1 MTARRVEYVPLGDL
15 AAMRDPANPKA
26 HDLGAVVSSIR
37 RFGFTAPVVVDE
49 RTGRL
54 AAGHGRVE
62 ALEVLHADD
71 PATPPDGVHRDGD
84 RGWLVPAVRGWLSRD
99 DAEARAYLV
108 ADNQLT
114 TAGGWDDGALA
125 ALLHDLA
132 ASGVD
137 VRTGVGFS
145 DDDLAALLDAPT
157 FIPDAG
163 EAPRLAQR
171 QVLVCGRCGALVDPA
186 TAERVD
192 VDG

>member
-1 MTARRVEYVPLGDL
+1 VTRRVEYVPLGDL
-15 AAMRDPANPKA
+15 AAMRDPANPKG
-26 HDLGAVVSSIR
+26 HDLDSIVASIQ
-37 RFGFTAPVVVDE
+37 RFGFTVPVVVDE

-62 ALEVLHADD
+62 ALEVLCAAD

-84 RGWLVPAVRGWLSRD
+84 RGWLVPAVRGWSSRD
-99 DAEARAYLV
+99 DAEARAFLV
-108 ADNQLT
+108 ADNRLT
-114 TAGGWDDGALA
+114 EAGGWDDAALA
-125 ALLHDLA
+125 ALLRDLA

-157 FIPDAG
+157 FAPDPG
-163 EAPRLAQR
+163 DPPRLDRR
-171 QVLVCGRCGALVDPA
+171 QVLVCGRCGSHVDPA
-186 TAERVD
+186 TAQRID